1 MSIYLT
7 TEDLKAWVQDITQ
20 ETRDR
25 TMQKVKTQSIKSS
38 PHNLEDFADYALY
51 QEASS
56 KAYDLAEDKEKFGS
70 DNIIDMLE
78 RYYDASEND
87 NYHIYLLDRIA
98 FKHCQQIAFITG
110 IPFVELFNRVHWFHT
125 RDNSWGVFTTS
136 HDLFDPQLTTFRSLQ
151 AGMDMYNFL
160 FGYRVADVALFHQ
173 LTYLM
178 KYPTRLHILYEA
190 KQGLRQLQQS
200 KQLLT
205 MHSIVQGQ
213 YIKYRVVNAD
223 MAMQALQED
232 ILDNDLFPYGAQDNP
247 EHITFKTKDMMEKR
261 FNTISYHD
269 VVPSY
274 LSIEH
279 IN

>member
-1 MSIYLT
+1 MKTYLT
-7 TEDLKAWVQDITQ
+7 TEDLKPWVQDITQ

-25 TMQKVKTQSIKSS
+25 VIQKVKTQSIKSF
-38 PHNLEDFADYALY
+38 PHNLEDFTDYTIY
-51 QEASS
+51 QEASN
-56 KAYDLAEDKEKFGS
+56 KAYDLAENKDTFGGE
-70 DNIIDMLE
+70 DIINMLD
-78 RYYDASEND
+78 RYYDPSEND

-136 HDLFDPQLTTFRSLQ
+136 HDLFNPQLTTFRSLQ

-160 FGYRVADVALFHQ
+160 FGYRVADIALFRQ

-178 KYPTRLHILYEA
+178 KYPTKLHILYEA

-205 MHSIVQGQ
+205 MHSIVPGQ